1 MILGLSDTEKK
12 FKTAMD
18 TAGADM
24 TVVNSWLK
32 LYVKTK
38 KNSSGVAKR
47 YYGVKTGLSS
57 LLSDLKE
64 LEQQVIGYYEL
75 TGTDRKHFGELIKA
89 CKAKSGMFDDEFLI
103 SKVDTDFHTTLDS
116 VVKQGERYL
125 SSFDNGIILQSEI
138 ENLIH
143 LTNEGLERKKPDLF
157 ALSYFY
163 LGHSNKELAELNFT
177 QKTKRVHEIYYE
189 EFWKDILKQ
198 LEACVKQAEAI
209 NDKYEGTTDRR
220 TARILSELNPLLVG
234 VTKQWEPEQT
244 AEYILRDMCRIF
256 RD

>member
-64 LEQQVIGYYEL
+64 LEQQVIGYCEL
-75 TGTDRKHFGELIKA
+75 TGTDRKHFGELIRLAKRKA
-89 CKAKSGMFDDEFLI
+89 AC
-103 SKVDTDFHTTLDS
+103 
-116 VVKQGERYL
+116 
-125 SSFDNGIILQSEI
+125 
-138 ENLIH
+138 
-143 LTNEGLERKKPDLF
+143 LTM
-157 ALSYFY
+157 
-163 LGHSNKELAELNFT
+163 NF
-177 QKTKRVHEIYYE
+177 
-189 EFWKDILKQ
+189 
-198 LEACVKQAEAI
+198 
-209 NDKYEGTTDRR
+209 
-220 TARILSELNPLLVG
+220 
-234 VTKQWEPEQT
+234 
-244 AEYILRDMCRIF
+244 
-256 RD
+256 